1 MLDVKK
7 IRQDFPMLDNKVMQ
21 GHPLVYFDSAATSLK
36 PRCVIEAMNDYYY
49 NFNSN
54 VHRGDYDIAAKADQ
68 IYEKSREVVANF
80 INANTKDDRRIKNRG
95 DN

>member
-36 PRCVIEAMNDYYY
+36 PRCVIEAMNDYYL
-49 NFNSN
+49 FW
-54 VHRGDYDIAAKADQ
+54 
-68 IYEKSREVVANF
+68 F
-80 INANTKDDRRIKNRG
+80 
-95 DN
+95 